1 MCSVLCFLK
10 QKDVTEPNLW
20 SVVFRACLSNVPKFF
35 LSLSVYQ
42 GGGENWMRGKRLP
55 HLCIQPPAQNIRGM
69 KIRQRSMR
77 MHPGPHT
84 CSPVSTAATSTLNLG
99 GLDSKWLWKA
109 SEGSVLAR
117 DHESCHP
124 QLSASLFKLGLCP
137 VWTENQFTSLVSKD
151 TFLYTSSCAG
161 VNWKQ

>member
-1 MCSVLCFLK
+1 M
-10 QKDVTEPNLW
+10 
-20 SVVFRACLSNVPKFF
+20 
-35 LSLSVYQ
+35 SLSPISDLWFSGHTWAMSQ
-42 GGGENWMRGKRLP
+42 SFISLSGFTKEEGKTGQEESPSPTCAL
-55 HLCIQPPAQNIRGM
+55 QPPAQNISRM
-69 KIRQRSMR
+69 KIRKRSMR
-77 MHPGPHT
+77 THPGPHT
-84 CSPVSTAATSTLNLG
+84 CSSVSTAATSTLNLR

-109 SEGSVLAR
+109 TEGSVLVR

-137 VWTENQFTSLVSKD
+137 VWTENQFTSLVSKG